1 MKVKDL
7 IQELMYFLPD
17 DEVLAFSYI
26 DGEEYEFEI
35 DEVDGNNIPMIIMT
49 GEKNNERKRR

>member
-26 DGEEYEFEI
+26 DGEEHEFEI
-35 DEVDGNNIPMIIMT
+35 DEVEGKNIPMIIMT
-49 GEKNNERKRR
+49 GGKV

>member
-17 DEVLAFSYI
+17 DEVLALGYI
-26 DGEEYEFEI
+26 DGEDYMFEI
-35 DEVDGNNIPMIIMT
+35 DQVDGKNIPMIIMI
-49 GEKNNERKRR
+49 GGKV